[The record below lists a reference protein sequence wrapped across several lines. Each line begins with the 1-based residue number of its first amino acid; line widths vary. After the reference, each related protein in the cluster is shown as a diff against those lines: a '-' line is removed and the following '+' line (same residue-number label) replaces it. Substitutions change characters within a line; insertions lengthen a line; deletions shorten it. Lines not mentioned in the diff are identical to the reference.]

1 MATRAATQREA
12 ATVRGA
18 ATTPTVRAAVEKAAP
33 TVTEVGGRAVEDKAG
48 KKRAEPAANT
58 PIGPRAGKAA
68 AAAEVAAVATSAM
81 GSSAA
86 AAPIAGAQ
94 HAAPAAHVSAATRP
108 RTEATATE
116 IYAAAA
122 VTPAMPR
129 RVAASGGKA
138 DSSDEDVHV
147 PRAEIGVGAGKQ
159 TTPARTTAESDMGL
173 KYPGNWGDMSRDAR
187 KSWLKKRA
195 KHKGRT

>member
-1 MATRAATQREA
+1 VGASAEEA
-12 ATVRGA
+12 A
-18 ATTPTVRAAVEKAAP
+18 PAVA
-33 TVTEVGGRAVEDKAG
+33 EVGGSAVEEKAE
-48 KKRAEPAANT
+48 KTRVELAANT
-58 PIGPRAGKAA
+58 PIGPGAGKAA
-68 AAAEVAAVATSAM
+68 AVAGAAAVATLAM

-86 AAPIAGAQ
+86 ATLTVGAQ
-94 HAAPAAHVSAATRP
+94 HAAPAAHVSAVTRT
-108 RTEATATE
+108 RTEETTTE
-116 IYAAAA
+116 IGAAVA
-122 VTPAMPR
+122 VTPAIPR
-129 RVAASGGKA
+129 RVAASGGQA
-138 DSSDEDVHV
+138 DSSDEDAHV